1 MPAIKMKTFLLCT
14 TQDGLLMNN
23 NITLVRSERGVIKIG
38 RRHRIAISIRRTAHT
53 HSFAFNCVRL
63 QLKLW
68 LACVRCVYEPYE
80 NDLYICG
87 ACIRREFYLRYPA
100 YILHSCVIK
109 IKLRSFVWRMQV
121 TNAIR
126 FSNHHNIYTKHS

>member
-23 NITLVRSERGVIKIG
+23 IITLVRSERGVIKIE
-38 RRHRIAISIRRTAHT
+38 RRRRRIAISIRRTAHT
-53 HSFAFNCVRL
+53 HTLAFAFNCVRL

-126 FSNHHNIYTKHS
+126 FSHHTKHS